1 MKWHDISQTQ
11 IINSDNV
18 IISNTVTEA
27 KQVITAEMLT
37 RNLKFSVPKKV
48 TIEADRNKQTKKR
61 QPKSQHMS
69 RCRVLEI

>member
-18 IISNTVTEA
+18 IISNTVTET

-37 RNLKFSVPKKV
+37 RNLKSFQSRRKLQLRLM
-48 TIEADRNKQTKKR
+48 ETKKR
-61 QPKSQHMS
+61 QPKNQHMS
-69 RCRVLEI
+69 RCLVLEI